1 MTPNDFRQLV
11 EGAAFSLVLALGSIF
26 CGTIL
31 AVILTT
37 LAFVPMR
44 PVRMLYRCYIWAI
57 RGTPL
62 LVLAMLVYFP
72 LGGVVGLGPYSAGVG
87 VLSIYLSALVAEVL
101 RGGVIA
107 IPRSLW
113 DSAHSLGLPRFAML
127 RTVVA
132 PLVLR
137 YSLPPYLNVCV
148 MAVKA
153 SSVLSIIGVWEL
165 TYASREIIERTL
177 DVFSILSVAAALY
190 FVMCLTIDRLGRR
203 LERHLAAKGFAGQP
217 I

>member
-1 MTPNDFRQLV
+1 MIRHDFLLLV
-11 EGAAFSLVLALGSIF
+11 EGAGFSLVLALGALF

-31 AVILTT
+31 AVGLTSI
-37 LAFVPMR
+37 AFVPAR
-44 PVRMLYRCYIWAI
+44 LIRALYHGYIWVV

-62 LVLAMLVYFP
+62 LVLAMLVFFS
-72 LGGVVGLGPYSAGVG
+72 LGSGLGPYSAGVV
-87 VLSIYLSALVAEVL
+87 VLSIYLSALIAEVF
-101 RGGVIA
+101 RGGVLA

-113 DSAHSLGLPRFAML
+113 DSAHSLGLPRSAML

-177 DVFSILSVAAALY
+177 DVFSVLSVAAVLY
-190 FVMCLTIDRLGRR
+190 FVMCLAIDRLGRR
-203 LERHLAAKGFAGQP
+203 VERHLAGKGFAGERT
-217 I
+217 